1 MTPMMKYVCPLFAAA
16 LLLAAAPAFCDT
28 LRAGTDVPGE
38 NGLCRRY
45 LAEGKKYRS
54 QSRFELAR
62 QSYAQA
68 LSICSNGRDIA
79 DAKKGLNT
87 VELLLRTMR

>member
-1 MTPMMKYVCPLFAAA
+1 MTPMMKYACPLAAA

-28 LRAGTDVPGE
+28 LRAGTDGPGDDA
-38 NGLCRRY
+38 LCHRY
-45 LAEGKKYRS
+45 LAEGRKYRS

-68 LSICSNGRDIA
+68 LSLCNRDRDVA